1 MRSFLKILP
10 CLFLTTLLA
19 IRCPGQNKPAG
30 QPNPSTMRTGI
41 VNAPEINTSYGWLNT
56 DRSYTLKDFRG
67 KIVLL
72 DFWTFGCINCQH
84 IIPDLRRLEQEYAR
98 ELVVI
103 GVHSAKF
110 QSEKTAQNIRKAILK
125 FGIEHPVVNDADYQV
140 WQAYGVRAW
149 PTVALVSPDGKVVGQ
164 RSGEGVYDAVKPL
177 IDELIGQYGGKIN
190 REVMAFGL
198 EKDKEKNTSPLRF
211 PSKMVADEAGNVW
224 FADSGNNRVV
234 KIAPDGKVL
243 ETIGKAGGGFT
254 DGDFA
259 AAAFYEPH
267 GLALKGD
274 LLYIAD
280 TKNNAIRVADLKG
293 RHVRTVAGNGKM
305 GYYFM
310 GDQWGVN
317 VLPNSPWD
325 LQLAGDHLYIANAG
339 NHQVLRM
346 DLRSNEVF
354 RFAGTGREALADGPL
369 REAAFNQPSGLA
381 LAGNL
386 LYVADPE
393 ASAVRAIDLDAGQV
407 TTPVGKGLFAFGD
420 RDGTADEALLQHCVG
435 LAHRDGKLYIAD
447 TYNGKVKVLD
457 LAKGRVSTLVAGLNE
472 PNDVL
477 FVGDEMWVS
486 DTNNHQLLKINLR
499 TSEKKTVEVKPE
511 TADIRR

>member
-1 MRSFLKILP
+1 MIPFAKISKILL
-10 CLFLTTLLA
+10 CLLFAALLA
-19 IRCPGQNKPAG
+19 AHCPGQNKPAS
-30 QPNPSTMRTGI
+30 QPKPSTMRTGI

-56 DRSYTLKDFRG
+56 DRSYSIKDFRG

-84 IIPDLRRLEQEYAR
+84 IIPDLRRLEREYAR
-98 ELVVI
+98 ELVVV

-110 QSEKTAQNIRKAILK
+110 QSEKTNQNIRKAILK

-149 PTVALVSPDGKVVGQ
+149 PTVALISPDGKVVGQ

-177 IDELIGQYGGKIN
+177 IDELIGQYGDKIK
-190 REVMAFGL
+190 REVMSFRL
-198 EKDKEKNTSPLRF
+198 EKDKEKNNSPLRF
-211 PSKMVADEAGNVW
+211 PSKMVADADGNVW

-234 KIAPDGKVL
+234 KITPDGKLL
-243 ETIGKAGGGFT
+243 ETIGKAEGGFT
-254 DGDFA
+254 DGTFA

-267 GLALKGD
+267 GLALRGD

-293 RHVRTVAGNGKM
+293 RQVRTVAGNGKM

-310 GDQWGVN
+310 DDQWGVN

-325 LQLAGDHLYIANAG
+325 LQLAGNQLYIANAG

-346 DLRSNEVF
+346 DLNTNQVF

-381 LAGNL
+381 LTGNL

-407 TTPVGKGLFAFGD
+407 STPVGKGLFDFGD
-420 RDGTADEALLQHCVG
+420 RDGSVDEALLQHCVG

-447 TYNGKVKVLD
+447 TYNGKIKVLD
-457 LAKGRVSTLVAGLNE
+457 LAKKRVSTLVAGLNE

-477 FVGDEMWVS
+477 FTGEEMWVS
-486 DTNNHQLLKINLR
+486 DTNNHQLVKINLR
-499 TSEKKTVEVKPE
+499 SSEKKTV
-511 TADIRR
+511 AIRSDM